1 MGGEDL
7 FLPEKRSGAHVT
19 SCRIYV
25 TLEGPKN
32 RLTATIVR
40 EALVR
45 RLSEGQPANPR
56 S

>member
-7 FLPEKRSGAHVT
+7 VPPEKRSGTRVT

-25 TLEGPKN
+25 TLKGPKN
-32 RLTATIVR
+32 HLTAAIVR
-40 EALVR
+40 EALAR
-45 RLSEGQPANPR
+45 RLSEGQPADPR